1 MTLRPNIKQCCD
13 LLDLQPGFTLEDLK
27 QAYKDLAQVWHPDRF
42 SHNPRLQQK
51 AEDKLKQINAAYA
64 QLEQFIKQRQAAQ
77 AVASASTAASART
90 APTGFSADVPTGMPK
105 YPIND
110 AARLRLQLSAL
121 LIAAV
126 ATFGSLFGII
136 LFVYLVAKFTP
147 FFVALLVLAG
157 IYGML
162 RWISDRQ
169 T

>member
-13 LLDLQPGFTLEDLK
+13 LLDLPPGFSLEDLK

-51 AEDKLKQINAAYA
+51 AEEKLKQINEAYT
-64 QLEQFIKQRQAAQ
+64 QLEQFVKQRQAAQ
-77 AVASASTAASART
+77 TVASTAASQST
-90 APTGFSADVPTGMPK
+90 PTGAATGFPTAAPK

-110 AARLRLQLSAL
+110 AARLRIQLSAL
-121 LIAAV
+121 LIAAA

-136 LFVYLVAKFTP
+136 LFVYLVAQFTP
-147 FFVALLVLAG
+147 FFVGLVVLAG

>member
-1 MTLRPNIKQCCD
+1 MTLRPNIQRCCD
-13 LLDLQPGFTLEDLK
+13 LLDLPPGFTLEDLK

-51 AEDKLKQINAAYA
+51 AEDKLKQINEAYA
-64 QLEQFIKQRQAAQ
+64 QLEQFIKQRQAAA
-77 AVASASTAASART
+77 AVASAATAAPARSAT
-90 APTGFSADVPTGMPK
+90 TGFSTDVPTGAPK

-110 AARLRLQLSAL
+110 AARLRLQMSAL
-121 LIAAV
+121 LIAAG

-136 LFVYLVAKFTP
+136 LFIYLVAQFTP
-147 FFVALLVLAG
+147 FFIGLLGLAG

-162 RWISDRQ
+162 KWISDRQ